1 MSFKN
6 SCCSFF
12 SLLQF
17 LIVAA
22 IWLAVVPLSMAQ
34 ELNCKVQINSDL
46 IQGTNKQ
53 VYNTLQT
60 SLMEFMNNRKWT
72 TTQFNN
78 TEKIDCS
85 FTITIKEETG
95 NNRYKAELQ
104 VQSKRPVFNSIY
116 STTLIN
122 FRDIQFDFNY
132 VEFDPLQLSENRFEG
147 NLTAVMAFYAYII
160 LGLDF
165 DSFSPLG
172 GTPFY
177 SRADQIKNLAQSN
190 METGW
195 QAFDSP
201 KNRPAIVT
209 AFLDEGLT
217 DYRMMLYQYHRLGLD
232 EMSLNADKGR
242 AVIAESLLKLK
253 KVFDARPTTVL
264 LTIFSD
270 SKIDELNDVFSKG
283 TPTEKEAVY
292 KMLSNVFPAQST
304 RYEAIK
310 R

>member
-1 MSFKN
+1 MMRSVN
-6 SCCSFF
+6 R
-12 SLLQF
+12 LLVVMIM
-17 LIVAA
+17 LIVSSTM
-22 IWLAVVPLSMAQ
+22 LFSQ
-34 ELNCKVQINSDL
+34 ELNCKVQVNSDL

-60 SLMEFMNNRKWT
+60 ALMEFMNNRKWT
-72 TTQFNN
+72 TTQFSPS
-78 TEKIDCS
+78 EKIDCS
-85 FTITIKEETG
+85 FVITIKEDAG

-104 VQSKRPVFNSIY
+104 VQSRRPVFNSIY
-116 STTLIN
+116 TTTLIN
-122 FRDIQFDFNY
+122 FRDVQFDFNY
-132 VEFDPLQLSENRFEG
+132 VEFDPLQLSENKFEG
-147 NLTAVMAFYAYII
+147 NLTTVLAFYTYII

-177 SRADQIKNLAQSN
+177 NRADQIKNLAQSN

-201 KNRPAIVT
+201 KNRPAIVS
-209 AFLDEGLT
+209 AFLDDGLN
-217 DYRMMLYQYHRLGLD
+217 DYRLMLYQYHRLGLD

-242 AVIAESLLKLK
+242 AVIAESLQKLK
-253 KVFDARPTTVL
+253 KVFEARPTTVL

-283 TPTEKEAVY
+283 STAEKESVY
-292 KMLSNVFPAQST
+292 KVLSDIFPAQTS
-304 RYEAIK
+304 RYESIK

>member
-1 MSFKN
+1 MMRSVN
-6 SCCSFF
+6 R
-12 SLLQF
+12 LLVVLIM
-17 LIVAA
+17 LIVYSTT
-22 IWLAVVPLSMAQ
+22 LYSQ
-34 ELNCKVQINSDL
+34 ELNCKVQVNSDL

-60 SLMEFMNNRKWT
+60 ALMEFMNNRKWT
-72 TTQFNN
+72 TTQFSPS
-78 TEKIDCS
+78 EKIDCS
-85 FTITIKEETG
+85 FVITIKEDAG

-104 VQSKRPVFNSIY
+104 VQSRRPVFNSIY
-116 STTLIN
+116 TTTLIN
-122 FRDIQFDFNY
+122 FRDVQFDFNY
-132 VEFDPLQLSENRFEG
+132 VEFDPLQLSENKFEG
-147 NLTAVMAFYAYII
+147 NLTTVMAFYTYII

-177 SRADQIKNLAQSN
+177 NRADQIKNLAQSN

-201 KNRPAIVT
+201 KNRPAIVS
-209 AFLDEGLT
+209 AFLDDGLN
-217 DYRMMLYQYHRLGLD
+217 DYRLMLYQYHRLGLD

-242 AVIAESLLKLK
+242 AVIAESLQKLK
-253 KVFDARPTTVL
+253 KVFEARPTTVL

-283 TPTEKEAVY
+283 STTEKESVY
-292 KMLSNVFPAQST
+292 KVLSDVFPAQTS
-304 RYEAIK
+304 RYESIK

>member
-1 MSFKN
+1 MKN
-6 SCCSFF
+6 DINKMKRAIKRFIII
-12 SLLQF
+12 LIL
-17 LIVAA
+17 LIVSA
-22 IWLAVVPLSMAQ
+22 SMLFSQ
-34 ELNCKVQINSDL
+34 ELNCKVQVNTDQ

-72 TTQFNN
+72 TTQFSPS
-78 TEKIDCS
+78 EKIDCS
-85 FTITIKEETG
+85 FVITIKEDAG

-104 VQSKRPVFNSIY
+104 VQSRRPVFNSIY
-116 STTLIN
+116 TTTLIN
-122 FRDIQFDFNY
+122 FRDVQFDFNY
-132 VEFDPLQLSENRFEG
+132 VEFDPLQLSENKFEG
-147 NLTAVMAFYAYII
+147 NLTTVMAFYTYII
-160 LGLDF
+160 LGMDF

-177 SRADQIKNLAQSN
+177 NRADQIKNLAQSN

-201 KNRPAIVT
+201 KNRPAIVS
-209 AFLDEGLT
+209 AFLDDGLN
-217 DYRMMLYQYHRLGLD
+217 DFRLMLYQYHRLGLD

-242 AVIAESLLKLK
+242 AVIAESLQKLK
-253 KVFDARPTTVL
+253 KVFEARPTTVL

-283 TPTEKEAVY
+283 SAAEKESVY
-292 KMLSNVFPAQST
+292 KVLSDIFPAQTS
-304 RYEAIK
+304 RYESIK